1 MISNSR
7 VLVSIVQACFKAKDW
22 RLLQE
27 QIALLCKKHG
37 LIKEVIIEYLI
48 PSIITCIFYKAV
60 TRMIQECIKYVEQAP
75 DQKTKLEYI
84 DTLRTV
90 TDGKIYVE
98 VERARL
104 TRTLVAI
111 KEKEGQ
117 INEAAE
123 ILQDVQIETF
133 ASMEQR
139 EKTDFILEQ
148 MRLNL
153 QRKDYIRM
161 QIVSR
166 KINTKYFANEETQD
180 LKLRFYE
187 LMIQHALH
195 DHQYLNV
202 CKFYREVYQTKSVQS
217 EESKWAEILRYIVV
231 FAVLA
236 PFDNEQSDLLHRIKL
251 DKNLEKMPLYKYA
264 IILWFINNDYIYT
277 HCRQLVKLFTTH
289 ELMRW
294 PKIEEM
300 YRSEL
305 QKSFVF
311 DQSNADGVKRWKDI
325 HTRVVEHV
333 RRFQFC

>member
-1 MISNSR
+1 
-7 VLVSIVQACFKAKDW
+7 
-22 RLLQE
+22 
-27 QIALLCKKHG
+27 
-37 LIKEVIIEYLI
+37 
-48 PSIITCIFYKAV
+48 
-60 TRMIQECIKYVEQAP
+60 MIQECTKYVEQTP

-104 TRTLVAI
+104 TRTLAAI

-117 INEAAE
+117 VNEAAD

-153 QRKDYIRM
+153 ARKDYIRM

-166 KINTKYFANEETQD
+166 KINTKYFANEETHD

-195 DHQYLNV
+195 GHHYLDV
-202 CKFYREVYQTKSVQS
+202 CKYYREVYQTKSVQAD
-217 EESKWAEILRYIVV
+217 EAKCTEILRYIVM
-231 FAVLA
+231 FSALA
-236 PFDNEQSDLLHRIKL
+236 PFDNEQSDLLNRIKL
-251 DKNLEKMPLYKYA
+251 DKNLEKVPLYKY
-264 IILWFINNDYIYT
+264 
-277 HCRQLVKLFTTH
+277 V
-289 ELMRW
+289 
-294 PKIEEM
+294 
-300 YRSEL
+300 
-305 QKSFVF
+305 
-311 DQSNADGVKRWKDI
+311 
-325 HTRVVEHV
+325 
-333 RRFQFC
+333 